1 MVDDSKYYTQEQLDI
16 ANEILEKRREENEA
30 SKQELEN
37 IIKIRDAGLEITQDM
52 EKRIRL
58 GDMEKGGTHETLSL
72 ETKLNKQAKLLN
84 SKKSK
89 LAKISLK
96 ALEALK
102 DEHETIGMT
111 EESFSRQANLIE
123 QISGGMATSAEIA
136 QELAS
141 LGADATDEM
150 RSYLLTNLRVAKTQE
165 LLKGSLGEVD
175 GLMGGVG
182 MSAKKFLL
190 SPIAAAVA
198 LLAVFNSTQE
208 DIGKQF
214 GAIGVTEFRSE
225 LAAASQ
231 EFVSVGLSGADAQR
245 TISALSNEFGIGF
258 SDARGMAGEVGKLSV
273 ATGLALDDTT
283 KLVGLFT
290 KTQGLTGK
298 QASDLIKQ
306 TQALAV
312 ANNVA
317 PDAVLKDIAQ
327 NTEAFAKFAKDGGEN
342 ILEAAVQARKLG
354 INISTVAKTAEGLL
368 NFQDSLT
375 KEIEA
380 SVLIGR
386 QVNLQKARELALNND
401 ITGLQKEILK
411 QVGSEAEFNEM
422 NAFQRQALADALGMN
437 VSEIQ
442 KLVAGEKEALTLSG
456 ALAKQSAENIVPEKT
471 LTATAELLNTLKTI
485 GMELAESVGP
495 TIESLAKGLASLAGF
510 LKENNLVFPGFLL
523 YLSYFAAR
531 AINSTVATAKQ
542 TAAIL
547 GLTAAKKADNLAT
560 LEHAA
565 ITTTDTAAAASNTAA
580 ETTNTA
586 AKSGKLAVLG
596 GLITTTFGYATALG
610 GSSLA
615 LMKNT
620 GLMIKNTAIAG
631 ASIVK
636 NLAAAGAQIVKAVAT
651 FFAAAASGSLTT
663 LGFGTPFLVGMATGA
678 IGTMLAQYASAKAV
692 GDLRM
697 GKGPIITTP
706 QGQQFEGSIRDEVLM
721 APDIEKT
728 LAAGGGGGTTSVFAT
743 KNLESKTDKTNEKL
757 DQLYGLMDGVF
768 GGPKPAFAMSIAT
781 AVGDGI
787 DSKV

>member
-1 MVDDSKYYTQEQLDI
+1 MVDDNKYYSQEQLDI
-16 ANEILEKRREENEA
+16 ATEILEKRKEENDA
-30 SKQELEN
+30 STKELEN
-37 IIKIRDAGLEITQDM
+37 ILKIRDAGLEVTQDM

-58 GDMEKGGTHETLSL
+58 GDLAKGGTHDTLSL

-84 SKKSK
+84 TKKSK
-89 LAKISLK
+89 LAKISLGVL
-96 ALEALK
+96 ASLK

-111 EESFSRQANLIE
+111 EDSFNRQANLIE
-123 QISGGMATSAEIA
+123 QISGGMATSTEIA
-136 QELAS
+136 QELAN

-150 RSYLLTNLRVAKTQE
+150 RSYLLTNLRTAKVQE
-165 LLKGSLGEVD
+165 MMKGNLGDID
-175 GLMGGVG
+175 GLMGGIG
-182 MSAKKFLL
+182 MSAKAFLL

-208 DIGKQF
+208 AIGKQF
-214 GAIGVTEFRSE
+214 GAIGVTEFRDD

-231 EFVSVGLSGADAQR
+231 EFANVGLSGAEAQS
-245 TISALSNEFGIGF
+245 TISSLSNEFGIGF
-258 SDARGMAGEVGKLSV
+258 REARGMAGEVGRLSV

-290 KTQGLTGK
+290 KTQGLTAK
-298 QASDLIKQ
+298 QASNLIKQ
-306 TQALAV
+306 TQSLAI

-327 NTEAFAKFAKDGGEN
+327 STEAFAKFAKDGGKN

-354 INISTVAKTAEGLL
+354 LNLDTVAKTAEGLL
-368 NFQDSLT
+368 NFNDSLN

-380 SVLIGR
+380 SVLLGR
-386 QVNLQKARELALNND
+386 NVNLQRARELALAND
-401 ITGLQKEILK
+401 ITGLQKEIVK
-411 QVGSEAEFNEM
+411 QVGSEAEFNAM
-422 NAFQRQALADALGMN
+422 NAFQRQALADALSMN
-437 VSEIQ
+437 VSQIQ

-485 GMELAESVGP
+485 GMELAEDVGP

-531 AINSTVATAKQ
+531 AINSTVATVKQ

-565 ITTTDTAAAASNTAA
+565 VTTTDTAAAVSNTAA

-586 AKSGKLAVLG
+586 TKSGKLAVLG
-596 GLITTTFGYATALG
+596 GLITTTYGYATALA
-610 GSSLA
+610 SST
-615 LMKNT
+615 M
-620 GLMIKNTAIAG
+620 GLLRNTAAQIRNTVVAG

-636 NLAAAGAQIVKAVAT
+636 NLAAAGAQIVKSVAT
-651 FFAAAASGSLTT
+651 FFAAAAAGSVST
-663 LGFGTPFLVGMATGA
+663 LGFGTPFMVGMATGA
-678 IGTMLAQYASAKAV
+678 IGTMLAQYAMAKSV
-692 GDLRM
+692 GDLFT
-697 GKGPIITTP
+697 GKGPIVTTP
-706 QGQQFEGSIRDEVLM
+706 RGQQYEGSIRDEILM

-728 LAAGGGGGTTSVFAT
+728 LAAGGGYGSTNVLAT
-743 KNLESKTDKTNEKL
+743 RDLESKTDKTNEKL

-768 GGPKPAFAMSIAT
+768 GGPKPAFAMSIAG

-787 DSKV
+787 NRKI